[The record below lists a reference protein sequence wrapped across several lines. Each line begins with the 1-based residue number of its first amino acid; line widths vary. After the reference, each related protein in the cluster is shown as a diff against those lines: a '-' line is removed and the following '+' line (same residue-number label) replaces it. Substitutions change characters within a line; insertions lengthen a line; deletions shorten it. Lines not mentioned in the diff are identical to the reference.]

1 MEAESI
7 DQPWRVYYPEVDEG
21 RQARAELANA
31 CSNLFG
37 AALGQFYA
45 DCTAALRG
53 KAHHGDQGEALE
65 DLTSVDMPLLRHLC
79 RLCDADADRVAAAMI
94 EGLDAGRKFTQAAM
108 NRPVPEVY
116 ERFGPERGVRTKS
129 NWREKGGG
137 MGPLSGCRDPAK
149 ALA

>member
-1 MEAESI
+1 MEAKDIEAL
-7 DQPWRVYYPEVDEG
+7 QPWRVYYPEVDEG

-37 AALGQFYA
+37 AALGQYYS

-65 DLTSVDMPLLRHLC
+65 DLTGSRELLANLC

-108 NRPVPEVY
+108 NRPVPEIY
-116 ERFGPERGVRTKS
+116 ERYGPERGRKIS
-129 NWREKGGG
+129 SPW
-137 MGPLSGCRDPAK
+137 S
-149 ALA
+149 